1 MQGAFLFQIIEEEQ
15 TMKKTLS
22 LVIVLLI
29 AMTMVSSVYAE
40 GDKPLIGIVQLVDHP
55 ALDAARDGF
64 LLALTQNGLVDGENI
79 TIDYRNAQN
88 NQDILSSISDHF
100 VAEQVDLVLAIATP
114 AAQAIAGKTE
124 EIPILAT
131 AITDFVVAGLAQSNE
146 KPGWN
151 VSGTT
156 DMNPV
161 EDQIRLIL
169 KLAPETKTIGLIYT
183 NSEANSVLQA
193 DIALKAIEDMGLKSE
208 VVTVNNSND
217 VQQAT
222 QDLVTRCD
230 AIYIPTDNTLAS
242 AMSIVSEVTMT
253 AGIPVIC
260 GERNQV
266 VGGGTATLGI
276 DYFNL
281 GQQTGEM
288 AVRVLNGEKTAD
300 MPIEAQKE
308 FEYAINK
315 TVCDLLGINIP
326 EELLGFAFETE

>member
-1 MQGAFLFQIIEEEQ
+1 
-15 TMKKTLS
+15 MKKTLS
-22 LVIVLLI
+22 LVLALLV
-29 AMTMVSSVYAE
+29 ALTMVSSVYAE
-40 GDKPLIGIVQLVDHP
+40 GDKPLIGIVQLGDVP
-55 ALDAARDGF
+55 ALDLAREGF
-64 LLALTQNGLVDGENI
+64 LDSLAKNGLVDGVNI
-79 TIDYRNAQN
+79 TVDYRNAQFS
-88 NQDILSSISDHF
+88 QDTLSSISDHF
-100 VAEQVDLVLAIATP
+100 VAQQVDLVLAIATP
-114 AAQAIAGKTE
+114 AAQAIAGKTQDLP
-124 EIPILAT
+124 IPILAT

-161 EDQIRLIL
+161 EDQIKLIL
-169 KLAPETKTIGLIYT
+169 QLAPDTKTIGLIYT

-193 DIALKAIEDMGLKSE
+193 DMALTAIKELGLKSE

-217 VQQAT
+217 VQQAL

-230 AIYIPTDNTLAS
+230 ALYIPTDNTLAS
-242 AMSIVSEVTMT
+242 AMSIVSEVTAA

-266 VGGGTATLGI
+266 VDGGTATLGI
-276 DYFNL
+276 DYYKL

-288 AVRVLNGEKTAD
+288 AIRVLNGENISE
-300 MPIEAQKE
+300 MPIEAQNT

-315 TVCDLLGINIP
+315 TVCDQLGITIP
-326 EELLGFAFETE
+326 EDLLPFAFVTE